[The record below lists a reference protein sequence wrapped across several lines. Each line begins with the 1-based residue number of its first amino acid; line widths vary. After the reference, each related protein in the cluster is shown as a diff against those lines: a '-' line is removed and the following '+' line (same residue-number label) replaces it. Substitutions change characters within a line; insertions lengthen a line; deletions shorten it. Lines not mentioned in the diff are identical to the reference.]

1 MIIADVVATK
11 LSSNY
16 FDIIIPRKL
25 GAPYNE
31 ELAIGAVMEDGT
43 TYLNDEVVRTLG
55 ILQEYIDKVK
65 LEQIQEIK
73 RRTSLYRSG
82 ATSSNTDYSK
92 LLGVL
97 EQNNNRTIIL
107 VDDGAAT
114 GATLIAAARHIKQKY
129 IPKRLIIAIP
139 VAPKDTVNLLK
150 KEAADHVEVIT
161 SPPTSQFKSV
171 GQYYQ
176 SFEPVTDEQVI
187 EIMKKRKLSSLL

>member
-43 TYLNDEVVRTLG
+43 TYLNEEVVRTLG

-73 RRTSLYRSG
+73 RRTSLYRS
-82 ATSSNTDYSK
+82 SNSK
-92 LLGVL
+92 LGVL
-97 EQNNNRTIIL
+97 EEQKNNNRTTTIIL

-187 EIMKKRKLSSLL
+187 EVMKKRKLSSLL

>member
-1 MIIADVVATK
+1 MIIADIVATK

-25 GAPYNE
+25 GAQYNE

-43 TYLNDEVVRTLG
+43 TYLNEEVVRTLG

-73 RRTSLYRSG
+73 RRTSLYRS
-82 ATSSNTDYSK
+82 SNSK
-92 LLGVL
+92 LGVL
-97 EQNNNRTIIL
+97 EEQKNNNRTTTIIL

-150 KEAADHVEVIT
+150 KEADHVEVIT
-161 SPPTSQFKSV
+161 SPLTSQFKSV

-176 SFEPVTDEQVI
+176 SFEAVTDQQVI
-187 EIMKKRKLSSLL
+187 EVMKKRKLSSLL

>member
-1 MIIADVVATK
+1 VIIADVVATK

-43 TYLNDEVVRTLG
+43 TYLNEDLVRTLG
-55 ILQEYIDKVK
+55 ISQEYIDKVK

-73 RRTSLYRSG
+73 RRTSLYRGG
-82 ATSSNTDYSK
+82 ATTSSSDSK
-92 LLGVL
+92 LGVL
-97 EQNNNRTIIL
+97 EEQKNNNMIITIIL

-114 GATLIAAARHIKQKY
+114 GATLIAAARHIRQKY
-129 IPKRLIIAIP
+129 IPKRLVIAIP

-150 KEAADHVEVIT
+150 KEADDIEVIT

-187 EIMKKRKLSSLL
+187 EVMKKREISLL